1 MRQGVSVPTG
11 QNPTSQGKDVANIP
25 FRRIA
30 FTIACALTL
39 SHAAHAQQANE
50 DAADPDKLPL
60 PRFVSFKAE
69 QVNLRV
75 GPGRDFP
82 VSWRYSKR
90 GLPVEIIQEFEQWRR
105 VRDSEGSEGW
115 VYYSLLSG
123 QRTAI
128 ATPWRKG
135 EDFKVPVRRAAAT
148 ESGPVAMLEP
158 GVIVRV
164 EECNGST
171 CRVDVANR
179 KGFVSQNEL
188 WGVYPGESFN

>member
-1 MRQGVSVPTG
+1 M
-11 QNPTSQGKDVANIP
+11 
-25 FRRIA
+25 
-30 FTIACALTL
+30 
-39 SHAAHAQQANE
+39 
-50 DAADPDKLPL
+50 
-60 PRFVSFKAE
+60 
-69 QVNLRV
+69 
-75 GPGRDFP
+75 
-82 VSWRYSKR
+82 SWRYSKR

-135 EDFKVPVRRAAAT
+135 EDFKVPVRRAAAA
-148 ESGPVAMLEP
+148 ERGPVALLEP

-164 EECNGST
+164 EECNGAT
-171 CRVDVANR
+171 CRVDVADR
-179 KGFVSQNEL
+179 KGFVTQNEL